1 MADLEGQGPG
11 ELVANAVDAHRRGQI
26 EAAAAQY
33 AKILEA
39 WPTEVNALN
48 NLAIIKKHQGDFQG
62 ALALLSQ
69 AFDAHS
75 GNAVVAAAYGNLC
88 FGLKDLSEARRAY
101 ARTLDLTP
109 SDPAVLRSQADVL
122 RQLGLTSESI
132 AHYDRLLS
140 LEPGFAEGWAI
151 RGGLKADLS
160 QPADAAV
167 DFARALELKPE
178 FPQAWNNYSQVL
190 RLLGRLNDAL
200 VATENALRNQPDY
213 PLAQVNRAKALS
225 DLSRPGE
232 SAKAWAIALKGRPH
246 HLNGLG
252 LMLQEKAKACDW
264 SGYQEIVAEIR
275 QKTREGQ
282 TVDLP
287 WTFLSHTADPHLQL
301 QSAKIHLG
309 DRFPAA
315 FDPLWRGEVYDH
327 DRIRLAY
334 VSSDFRNHAMSHLI
348 SGLFKRHDRTRFEVT
363 GLALGPASNDA
374 VRQKLIPTFDRF
386 FDLKDLSDVAA
397 AQLIRQLEIDI
408 LIDLNGFTTYC
419 RPGIF
424 AHRPAP
430 LQINYLGH
438 PATMGAPFMDYIIG
452 DRWVTPKTLEEAYS
466 EAIIRMPHAY
476 QVNNVEREI
485 SEVTPTRK
493 QVGLPDE
500 GFVFCCFNAN
510 FKITPDVFAI
520 WMRLLKAVPG
530 SVLWLMQNHPEA
542 AANLRLSAQAAGLDP
557 ARLVFAPALPVNE
570 HLARHRLADLFL
582 DTFNY
587 NAHTTASD
595 ALWAGLPIVTFAGDG
610 FASRVA
616 ASLLDAVG
624 LSALITESPAE
635 YEALALSLAQDSE
648 RLATLKSH
656 LKEGRMAFPLFD
668 TDRVCQGLETAFE
681 AIHERQHQGLVP
693 IGLDVADLMGLT
705 G

>member
-1 MADLEGQGPG
+1 
-11 ELVANAVDAHRRGQI
+11 
-26 EAAAAQY
+26 
-33 AKILEA
+33 
-39 WPTEVNALN
+39 
-48 NLAIIKKHQGDFQG
+48 DF
-62 ALALLSQ
+62 
-69 AFDAHS
+69 
-75 GNAVVAAAYGNLC
+75 V
-88 FGLKDLSEARRAY
+88 
-101 ARTLDLTP
+101 
-109 SDPAVLRSQADVL
+109 
-122 RQLGLTSESI
+122 
-132 AHYDRLLS
+132 
-140 LEPGFAEGWAI
+140 
-151 RGGLKADLS
+151 
-160 QPADAAV
+160 
-167 DFARALELKPE
+167 RALELKPD

-419 RPGIF
+419 RPSIF

-476 QVNNVEREI
+476 QVNNAERDI
-485 SEVTPTRK
+485 PEVTPTRR
-493 QVGLPDE
+493 QLGLPDE

-520 WMRLLKAVPG
+520 WMRLLSSVPG

-557 ARLVFAPALPVNE
+557 ARLVFAPPLPVTD
-570 HLARHRLADLFL
+570 HLARHRLADVFL

-595 ALWAGLPIVTFAGDG
+595 ALWAGLPIVTLPGDG

-624 LSALITESPAE
+624 LSELITDSPAE
-635 YEALALSLAQDSE
+635 YEALALALAQDPQ
-648 RLATLKSH
+648 RLSALKSH
-656 LKEGRMAFPLFD
+656 LNRGRMSFPLFD
-668 TDRVCQGLETAFE
+668 TDLFCRGLEAAFE
-681 AIHERQHQGLVP
+681 AILKRQHQGLSS
-693 IGLDVADLMGLT
+693 IGLDVADLMIPT

>member
-1 MADLEGQGPG
+1 MADLEGTGPG
-11 ELVANAVDAHRRGQI
+11 GLVAKAVDAHRQGQI
-26 EAAAAQY
+26 ETAAALY
-33 AKILEA
+33 AEILEA

-62 ALALLSQ
+62 ARALLSK

-75 GNAVVAAAYGNLC
+75 GNTVVAAAYGNLC
-88 FGLKDLSEARRAY
+88 FGLKDLTEARRAY

-109 SDPAVLRSQADVL
+109 NDPAVLRSQADVL

-132 AHYDRLLS
+132 AHYDQLLS

-167 DFARALELKPE
+167 DFVRALELKPD

-200 VATENALRNQPDY
+200 TATENALRYQPDY

-225 DLSRPGE
+225 DLSRPTE

-264 SGYQEIVAEIR
+264 SGYHGIVDEIR
-275 QKTREGQ
+275 QKTREGR

-287 WTFLSHTADPHLQL
+287 WTFLSHTADPYLQL
-301 QSAKIHLG
+301 QSAKIHLE
-309 DRFPAA
+309 DRFPAP
-315 FDPLWRGEVYDH
+315 FEPLWHGEVYAH

-348 SGLFKRHDRTRFEVT
+348 SGLFKRHDRTRFEVM

-386 FDLKDLSDVAA
+386 FDLKDLSDIAA
-397 AQLIRQLEIDI
+397 AQLIRELEVDI

-438 PATMGAPFMDYIIG
+438 PASMGAPFMDYIIG
-452 DRWVTPKTLEEAYS
+452 DRWVTPKTLEEAFS

-476 QVNNVEREI
+476 QVNNVERDI
-485 SEVTPTRK
+485 PEVTPTRR
-493 QVGLPDE
+493 QLGLPDE

-520 WMRLLKAVPG
+520 WMRLLSSVPG

-557 ARLVFAPALPVNE
+557 ARLVFAPPLPVTD

-595 ALWAGLPIVTFAGDG
+595 ALWAGLPIVTLPGDG

-624 LSALITESPAE
+624 LSELITDSPAE
-635 YEALALSLAQDSE
+635 YEALALALAQDPQ
-648 RLATLKSH
+648 RLSALKSH
-656 LKEGRMAFPLFD
+656 LNRGRMSFPLFD
-668 TDRVCQGLETAFE
+668 TDLFCRGLEAAFE
-681 AIHERQHQGLVP
+681 AILKRQHQGLSP
-693 IGLDVADLMGLT
+693 IGLDVADLMIPT

>member
-1 MADLEGQGPG
+1 MTDLEGTGPG
-11 ELVANAVDAHRRGQI
+11 GLVAKAVDAHRQGQI
-26 EAAAAQY
+26 ETAAALY
-33 AKILEA
+33 AEILEA

-62 ALALLSQ
+62 ARALLSK

-75 GNAVVAAAYGNLC
+75 GNTVVAAAYGNLC
-88 FGLKDLSEARRAY
+88 FGLKDLTEARRAY

-109 SDPAVLRSQADVL
+109 NDPAVLRSQADVL
-122 RQLGLTSESI
+122 RQLGRTSESI
-132 AHYDRLLS
+132 AHYDQLLS
-140 LEPGFAEGWAI
+140 LKPGFAEGWAI

-167 DFARALELKPE
+167 DFVRALELKPD

-200 VATENALRNQPDY
+200 TATENALRYQPDY

-225 DLSRPGE
+225 DLSRPTE

-264 SGYQEIVAEIR
+264 SGYHGIVDEIR
-275 QKTREGQ
+275 QKTREGR

-287 WTFLSHTADPHLQL
+287 WTFLSHTADPYLQL
-301 QSAKIHLG
+301 QSAKIHLE
-309 DRFPAA
+309 DRFPAP
-315 FDPLWRGEVYDH
+315 FEPLWQGEVYAH

-348 SGLFKRHDRTRFEVT
+348 SGLFKRHDRTRFEVM

-386 FDLKDLSDVAA
+386 FDLKDLSDIAA
-397 AQLIRQLEIDI
+397 AQLIRELEVDI

-438 PATMGAPFMDYIIG
+438 PASMGAPFMDYIIG
-452 DRWVTPKTLEEAYS
+452 DRWVTPKTLEEAFS

-476 QVNNVEREI
+476 QVNNVERDI
-485 SEVTPTRK
+485 PEVTPTRR
-493 QVGLPDE
+493 QLGLPNE

-520 WMRLLKAVPG
+520 WMRLLSSVPG
-530 SVLWLMQNHPEA
+530 SVLWLLQSHFEA
-542 AANLRLSAQAAGLDP
+542 AINLRKSAQEAGVDP
-557 ARLVFAPALPVNE
+557 ERLVFAPPVALADHV
-570 HLARHRLADLFL
+570 ARHRHADLFL
-582 DTFNY
+582 DTFTC

-595 ALWAGLPIVTFAGDG
+595 ALWAGLPIVTLPGDG

-624 LSALITESPAE
+624 LSELITDSPAE
-635 YEALALSLAQDSE
+635 YEALALALAQDPQ
-648 RLATLKSH
+648 RLSALKSH
-656 LKEGRMAFPLFD
+656 LNRGRMSFPLFD
-668 TDRVCQGLETAFE
+668 TDLFCRGLEAAFE
-681 AIHERQHQGLVP
+681 AIHKRQHQGLSP
-693 IGLDVADLMGLT
+693 IGLDVADLMIPT

>member
-1 MADLEGQGPG
+1 MTDLEGTGPG
-11 ELVANAVDAHRRGQI
+11 GLVAKAVDAHRQGQI
-26 EAAAAQY
+26 ETAAALY
-33 AKILEA
+33 AEILEA

-62 ALALLSQ
+62 ARALLSK

-75 GNAVVAAAYGNLC
+75 GNTVVAAAYGNLC
-88 FGLKDLSEARRAY
+88 FGLKDLTEARRAY

-109 SDPAVLRSQADVL
+109 NDPAVLRSQADVL

-167 DFARALELKPE
+167 DFVRALELKPD

-200 VATENALRNQPDY
+200 TATENALRYQPDY

-225 DLSRPGE
+225 DLSRPTE

-264 SGYQEIVAEIR
+264 SGYHGIVDEIR
-275 QKTREGQ
+275 QKTREGR

-287 WTFLSHTADPHLQL
+287 WTFLSHTADPYLQL
-301 QSAKIHLG
+301 QSAKIHLE
-309 DRFPAA
+309 DRFPAP
-315 FDPLWRGEVYDH
+315 FEPLWQGEVYAH

-348 SGLFKRHDRTRFEVT
+348 SGLFKRHDRTRFEVM

-386 FDLKDLSDVAA
+386 FDLKDLSDIAA
-397 AQLIRQLEIDI
+397 AQLIRELEVDI

-438 PATMGAPFMDYIIG
+438 PASMGAPFMDYIIG
-452 DRWVTPKTLEEAYS
+452 DRWVTPKTLEEAFS

-476 QVNNVEREI
+476 QVNNVERDI
-485 SEVTPTRK
+485 PEVTPTRR
-493 QVGLPDE
+493 QLGLPNE

-520 WMRLLKAVPG
+520 WMRLLSSVPG
-530 SVLWLMQNHPEA
+530 SVLWLLQSHFEA
-542 AANLRLSAQAAGLDP
+542 AINLRKSAQEAGVDP
-557 ARLVFAPALPVNE
+557 ERLVFAPPVALADHV
-570 HLARHRLADLFL
+570 ARHRHADLFL
-582 DTFNY
+582 DTFTC

-595 ALWAGLPIVTFAGDG
+595 ALWAGLPIVTLPGDG

-624 LSALITESPAE
+624 LSELITDSPAE
-635 YEALALSLAQDSE
+635 YEALALALAQDPQ
-648 RLATLKSH
+648 RLSALKSH
-656 LKEGRMAFPLFD
+656 LNRGRMSFPLFD
-668 TDRVCQGLETAFE
+668 TDLFCRGLEAAFE
-681 AIHERQHQGLVP
+681 AIHKRQHQGLSP
-693 IGLDVADLMGLT
+693 IGLDVADLMIPT